1 MITGIC
7 RYSLWSKRKN
17 KRCLLNSPAW
27 KTWMD
32 GSTISWELFCLPSS
46 ERILCTIIIMSYK
59 NEMGNYLNT
68 KKDKRFILESWVLS
82 LLIPYTDWTAVQQ
95 FIFIVPVLY
104 IISSVRLSLWK
115 GSFFLADMLPWSLI
129 FAEHFSIHLTNIW
142 KPTIYD
148 RHCFSAGR

>member
-1 MITGIC
+1 MTEMITGIC

-104 IISSVRLSLWK
+104 IISSVRLYLWGK
-115 GSFFLADMLPWSLI
+115 A
-129 FAEHFSIHLTNIW
+129 FSIFCFHLFKYVYIMYVCIFKFFILISKSLN
-142 KPTIYD
+142 
-148 RHCFSAGR
+148 FQ